1 MILPKKWG
9 QGQIFAFSALDG
21 PSYASDDFVGTL
33 SGDRIGI
40 RFHSNTKREL
50 AFVNVKDH
58 GTKFDAVTS
67 DYICFRTLPHKK
79 NRILYAD
86 RHLVIGDAQ
95 GSAYPVV
102 FTEGSCRTETV
113 GKIEIQ
119 DTQDGDI
126 TALRWE
132 NGRFALRSAIPGK
145 RCWSWSSEVCPWTS
159 MQRKRAS
166 SSFTAAFP

>member
-102 FTEGSCRTETV
+102 LQRAAAARRRWGKSKFKIRRTATSLPSD
-113 GKIEIQ
+113 GK
-119 DTQDGDI
+119 
-126 TALRWE
+126 TAVLP
-132 NGRFALRSAIPGK
+132 LRSAIPGK